1 MFSPGPP
8 RDRLEL
14 SERFRAGELEVDR
27 AAMRAVLA
35 GRALTLEPK
44 AFDLL
49 LLLAANCGRVVTKD
63 EIFER
68 VWPGVIVSDNSL
80 TRLVAQLRRELGE
93 DPETPRYLETVR
105 TRGYRFLPA
114 PEPVEPEAT
123 PAPAAPAE
131 ALTDLVE
138 VESRPPDHR
147 GSSPDGPRGAQGRLP
162 GRRKR
167 TLRIVA
173 AAAVAVLLGAA
184 AALWLVTRVDGR
196 TERRMPGALTQLT
209 VDPAF
214 DGQPAIS
221 PDGAIVVFVSERSG
235 VPELWIRPIVGGEEK
250 ALTSGDGGA
259 VDPVFSPDGRWIC
272 YTSLRHGGIWRIP
285 AAGGTPSRLTEFGSR
300 AAFSP
305 DGSRLVFQ
313 SQEQVILGGGQW
325 VASRDSTLWLL
336 EVETGALTPLTRR
349 GWTPG
354 GHGAPRWSPDG
365 SSIVFVSND
374 WRLSGI
380 WRVLAAGGDPE
391 RIAETAGWLA
401 EPVFDPSGR
410 SLFALRSTP
419 DRGLA
424 VVRVPLEGGRAAPI
438 ETVLPA
444 APPGSSRLA
453 LSRDGRRLL
462 LAATETA
469 GVIERIPL
477 GPGGAAAGPAIA
489 MLPAESARLMVP
501 LFLRPDGRRVVV
513 RRMRPGAGRW
523 DVLFA
528 SLEGGVER
536 ELRDFGAGIGTWQAL
551 SSGEVLLNS
560 GDGDLRTVA
569 VDPVSGRTRPVP
581 EVDVTLSSA
590 PRILGGRIAPDLST
604 ITAAVRRGERFA
616 IVQSR
621 IGRPWA
627 PRTILEDE
635 YVDFPIASSDGARV
649 AFEREADHKL
659 ELWAVEA
666 DGSRLRR
673 LAGGAQSW
681 TGGWSPDASRH
692 VFVALRD
699 GAWNVFTVREDGT
712 DEKALTANRRFS
724 TYYRYPNWSPAGDA
738 VVVERTTARGEVW
751 SLTLDP
757 ER

>member
-14 SERFRAGELEVDR
+14 PERFRAGELEVDR

-336 EVETGALTPLTRR
+336 EVETGALTPLTLR

-724 TYYRYPNWSPAGDA
+724 TYYRYPNWSPADDA
-738 VVVERTTARGEVW
+738 VAVERTSARGEVW

>member
-123 PAPAAPAE
+123 PAPAAPTEAE
-131 ALTDLVE
+131 TDLVE
-138 VESRPPDHR
+138 DESRPPDRRR
-147 GSSPDGPRGAQGRLP
+147 GSPDGPRGARAGLP
-162 GRRKR
+162 DRRKR

-173 AAAVAVLLGAA
+173 AAAVAAILGA

-235 VPELWIRPIVGGEEK
+235 VPELWLRPIIGGEEK

-272 YTSLRHGGIWRIP
+272 YTSLRNGGIWRIP
-285 AAGGTPSRLTEFGSR
+285 AAGGTPSRLTDFGSR

-325 VASRDSTLWLL
+325 VASRSSTLWLL
-336 EVETGALTPLTRR
+336 EVATGALTPITRR
-349 GWTPG
+349 GSTPG

-380 WRVLAAGGDPE
+380 WQVPAAGGEPE

-401 EPVFDPSGR
+401 EPVFDASGR
-410 SLFALRSTP
+410 SLLALHSTP

-424 VVRVPLEGGRAAPI
+424 VVRVPLAGGRAAPI

-462 LAATETA
+462 LAATETSGA
-469 GVIERIPL
+469 IEWIPL
-477 GPGGAAAGPAIA
+477 GPGGAAAGPAVA

-560 GDGDLRTVA
+560 GDGDLQTVA

-581 EVDVTLSSA
+581 EVDVTLASA

-621 IGRPWA
+621 VGRPWA

-712 DEKALTANRRFS
+712 DEKELTANRRFS
-724 TYYRYPNWSPAGDA
+724 TYYRYPNWSPADDA
-738 VVVERTTARGEVW
+738 VAVERTSARGEVW

>member
-14 SERFRAGELEVDR
+14 PERFRAGELEVDR

-724 TYYRYPNWSPAGDA
+724 TYYRYPNWSPADDA
-738 VVVERTTARGEVW
+738 VAVERTSARGEVW

>member
-699 GAWNVFTVREDGT
+699 GAWNVFTVREDGN

>member
-105 TRGYRFLPA
+105 TRGYRFLPV

-123 PAPAAPAE
+123 PAPAAPTEAE
-131 ALTDLVE
+131 TDLVE
-138 VESRPPDHR
+138 DESRPPDRRR
-147 GSSPDGPRGAQGRLP
+147 GSPDGPRGARAGLP
-162 GRRKR
+162 DRRKR

-173 AAAVAVLLGAA
+173 AAAVAAILGA

-235 VPELWIRPIVGGEEK
+235 VPELWLRPIIGGEEK

-272 YTSLRHGGIWRIP
+272 YTSLRNGGIWRIP
-285 AAGGTPSRLTEFGSR
+285 AAGGTPSRLTDFGSR

-325 VASRDSTLWLL
+325 VASRSSTLWLL
-336 EVETGALTPLTRR
+336 EVATGALTPITRR
-349 GWTPG
+349 GSTPG

-380 WRVLAAGGDPE
+380 WQVPAAGGEPE

-401 EPVFDPSGR
+401 EPVFDASGR
-410 SLFALRSTP
+410 SLLALHSTP

-424 VVRVPLEGGRAAPI
+424 VVRVPLAGGRAAPI

-462 LAATETA
+462 LAATETSGA
-469 GVIERIPL
+469 IEWIPL
-477 GPGGAAAGPAIA
+477 GPGGAAAGPAVA

-560 GDGDLRTVA
+560 GDGDLQTVA

-581 EVDVTLSSA
+581 EVDVTLASA

-621 IGRPWA
+621 VGRPWA

-724 TYYRYPNWSPAGDA
+724 TYYRYPNWSPADDA
-738 VVVERTTARGEVW
+738 VAVERTSARGEVW

>member
-14 SERFRAGELEVDR
+14 PERFRAGELEIDR

-80 TRLVAQLRRELGE
+80 TRLVAQLRRELGD

-105 TRGYRFLPA
+105 TRGYRFLPT
-114 PEPVEPEAT
+114 PEAVEADAT
-123 PAPAAPAE
+123 PASAAAAE
-131 ALTDLVE
+131 GDAGLVE
-138 VESRPPDHR
+138 DGSRLPDLR
-147 GSSPDGPRGAQGRLP
+147 GSSPDGHRGARELLP
-162 GRRKR
+162 GRRTR
-167 TLRIVA
+167 TLRIAAASAVAALLVA
-173 AAAVAVLLGAA
+173 AAF
-184 AALWLVTRVDGR
+184 WLVAR
-196 TERRMPGALTQLT
+196 TGERSERSFPGALTQLT

-221 PDGAIVVFVSERSG
+221 PDGASVVFVSERSG
-235 VPELWIRPIVGGEEK
+235 VPELWLRPIVGGEEK
-250 ALTSGDGGA
+250 PLTSGNGGA

-285 AAGGTPSRLTEFGSR
+285 AAGGTPSRLTDFGSR

-313 SQEQVILGGGQW
+313 SQEQVMLGGGQW

-336 EVETGALTPLTRR
+336 EVATGALTPLTRR
-349 GWTPG
+349 GSTPG

-365 SSIVFVSND
+365 SSVVFVSND

-380 WRVLAAGGDPE
+380 WRVPAIGGEPE
-391 RIAETAGWLA
+391 RIAQTAGWLA
-401 EPVFDPSGR
+401 EPVFDSSGR
-410 SLFALRSTP
+410 NLFALRSTP

-424 VVRVPLEGGRAAPI
+424 VVRVPLAGGRGAPI

-462 LAATETA
+462 LAATETSGA
-469 GVIERIPL
+469 IERIPL
-477 GPGGAAAGPAIA
+477 GSGGAAAGPPIA
-489 MLPAESARLMVP
+489 LFPAESARLMLP
-501 LFLRPDGRRVVV
+501 LFLRPEGRRVVV
-513 RRMRPGAGRW
+513 RRLRPGAGRW

-528 SLEGGVER
+528 SRESGVER

-551 SSGEVLLNS
+551 LSGEVLLNS
-560 GDGDLRTVA
+560 GDGVLRTVA

-581 EVDVTLSSA
+581 EVDVTFARA

-604 ITAAVRRGERFA
+604 FTAAVRQGERFA
-616 IVQSR
+616 IVQVPV
-621 IGRPWA
+621 GRPWA

-635 YVDFPIASSDGARV
+635 YVDFPIPSADGARI
-649 AFEREADHKL
+649 AFEREVEHRL

-692 VFVALRD
+692 AFVALRD

-712 DEKALTANRRFS
+712 DEKVLTANRRFS
-724 TYYRYPNWSPAGDA
+724 TYYRYPDWSPADDA

-751 SLTLDP
+751 SLTLDSD
-757 ER
+757 R

>member
-14 SERFRAGELEVDR
+14 PERFRAGELEVDL

-35 GRALTLEPK
+35 GRTLTLEPK

-80 TRLVAQLRRELGE
+80 TRLVAQLRRELGD

-123 PAPAAPAE
+123 PASASPAE
-131 ALTDLVE
+131 ADADHLDG
-138 VESRPPDHR
+138 ESHLPDR
-147 GSSPDGPRGAQGRLP
+147 RESSPDGIRGARGRLP
-162 GRRKR
+162 GRRNR
-167 TLRIVA
+167 TLRIAA

-184 AALWLVTRVDGR
+184 ALWLVARVDGR
-196 TERRMPGALTQLT
+196 SERRIPGALTQLT

-221 PDGAIVVFVSERSG
+221 PDGAMVVFVSERSG
-235 VPELWIRPIVGGEEK
+235 VPELWLRPIVGGEEK

-285 AAGGTPSRLTEFGSR
+285 AAGGTHNRLTDFGSR

-336 EVETGALTPLTRR
+336 EVATGALTPLTRR
-349 GWTPG
+349 GSTPG

-365 SSIVFVSND
+365 SSIVYVSND

-380 WRVLAAGGDPE
+380 WRVPAAGGDPE

-410 SLFALRSTP
+410 SLFALHSTP

-424 VVRVPLEGGRAAPI
+424 VVLVPLEGGRAAPI

-462 LAATETA
+462 IASTETA

-477 GPGGAAAGPAIA
+477 GPGGAAAGPAVA

-501 LFLRPDGRRVVV
+501 LFLRPDGRRVAV

-528 SLEGGVER
+528 SREGGVER

-560 GDGDLRTVA
+560 GDGDLQTVA

-581 EVDVTLSSA
+581 EVDVTLASA

-621 IGRPWA
+621 VGRPWA

-635 YVDFPIASSDGARV
+635 YVDFPIASADGARV
-649 AFEREADHKL
+649 AFEREAGHKL

-699 GAWNVFTVREDGT
+699 GAWNVFTVREDGN
-712 DEKALTANRRFS
+712 DEKALTANSRFS
-724 TYYRYPNWSPAGDA
+724 TYYRYPDWSPADDA

>member
-49 LLLAANCGRVVTKD
+49 LLLAANSGRVVTKD

-80 TRLVAQLRRELGE
+80 TRLVAQLRRELGD

-105 TRGYRFLPA
+105 TRGYRFLPT
-114 PEPVEPEAT
+114 PEAVGT
-123 PAPAAPAE
+123 VAAPPAAAVAE
-131 ALTDLVE
+131 ADADLLDGASHE
-138 VESRPPDHR
+138 PDR
-147 GSSPDGPRGAQGRLP
+147 GESSPDGPRDGRGRLP
-162 GRRKR
+162 VRRTR
-167 TLRIVA
+167 ILRVA
-173 AAAVAVLLGAA
+173 AASGLAVLLGATA
-184 AALWLVTRVDGR
+184 FWLVARVDGR
-196 TERRMPGALTQLT
+196 SDRRIPGALTQLT

-221 PDGAIVVFVSERSG
+221 PDGASVVFVSERSG
-235 VPELWIRPIVGGEEK
+235 VPELWLRPIVGGEEK
-250 ALTSGDGGA
+250 PLTSGDGGA

-285 AAGGTPSRLTEFGSR
+285 AAGGTPSRLTDFGSR

-313 SQEQVILGGGQW
+313 SQEPVMLGGGQW

-336 EVETGALTPLTRR
+336 EVETGASTPLTRR
-349 GWTPG
+349 GSTPG

-380 WRVLAAGGDPE
+380 WRVPVAGGEPE
-391 RIAETAGWLA
+391 RIAQTAGWLA
-401 EPVFDPSGR
+401 EPVFDPTGR
-410 SLFALRSTP
+410 SLLALRSTP

-424 VVRVPLEGGRAAPI
+424 VVRVPLAGGRAAPL

-444 APPGSSRLA
+444 APPGTSRLA

-462 LAATETA
+462 LAATETSGA
-469 GVIERIPL
+469 IERIPL
-477 GPGGAAAGPAIA
+477 GPRGTAAGPAVA
-489 MLPAESARLMVP
+489 MFPAESARLMVP

-513 RRMRPGAGRW
+513 RRLRPGAGRW

-528 SLEGGVER
+528 SGEAGVER

-551 SSGEVLLNS
+551 LSGEVLLNS
-560 GDGDLRTVA
+560 GDGVLRTVA

-581 EVDVTLSSA
+581 EVDVTFASA
-590 PRILGGRIAPDLST
+590 PLILGGRIAPDLST
-604 ITAAVRRGERFA
+604 MTAAVRQGERFA

-621 IGRPWA
+621 VGQPWA

-635 YVDFPIASSDGARV
+635 YVDFPIPSADGARI
-649 AFEREADHKL
+649 AFEREVEHRL

-681 TGGWSPDASRH
+681 TGGWSPDATRH
-692 VFVALRD
+692 AFVALRD

-712 DEKALTANRRFS
+712 DEKVLTANLSFS
-724 TYYRYPNWSPAGDA
+724 AYYRYPDWSPADDA
-738 VVVERTTARGEVW
+738 VVVERTTVRGEVW
-751 SLTLDP
+751 SLTLDSD
-757 ER
+757 R

>member
-14 SERFRAGELEVDR
+14 PERFRAGELEVDR

-44 AFDLL
+44 ALDLL

-80 TRLVAQLRRELGE
+80 TRLVAQLRRELGD

-105 TRGYRFLPA
+105 TRGYRFLPT
-114 PEPVEPEAT
+114 PEAVET
-123 PAPAAPAE
+123 DGAPPSTGPAE
-131 ALTDLVE
+131 AAAPPLAGE
-138 VESRPPDHR
+138 PPPPDR
-147 GSSPDGPRGAQGRLP
+147 GRSVPEPPRDGAERMPGRWTRLP
-162 GRRKR
+162 R
-167 TLRIVA
+167 VA
-173 AAAVAVLLGAA
+173 ATSGLAVLLGATA
-184 AALWLVTRVDGR
+184 FWLVARLDGQPDRR
-196 TERRMPGALTQLT
+196 TPGALTQLT

-221 PDGAIVVFVSERSG
+221 PDGTSVVFVSERSG
-235 VPELWIRPIVGGEEK
+235 VPELWLRPIVGGEER

-272 YTSLRHGGIWRIP
+272 YTSLRHGGIWQIP
-285 AAGGTPSRLTEFGSR
+285 AAGGTPRRLTDFGSR

-313 SQEQVILGGGQW
+313 SQEQVMLGGGQW
-325 VASRDSTLWLL
+325 VASRSSTLWLL
-336 EVETGALTPLTRR
+336 DVTTGASTPLTRR
-349 GWTPG
+349 GTTPG

-365 SSIVFVSND
+365 GSIVFVSND
-374 WRLSGI
+374 WRLSGL
-380 WRVLAAGGDPE
+380 WRVSVAGGEPE

-401 EPVFDPSGR
+401 EPVFEPSGR
-410 SLFALRSTP
+410 SLLALRSTP
-419 DRGLA
+419 GRGLA
-424 VVRVPLEGGRAAPI
+424 VVRVPLEGGRAAAI

-444 APPGSSRLA
+444 APPGCSRLA
-453 LSRDGRRLL
+453 LSQDGRLLL
-462 LAATETA
+462 LAATETS
-469 GVIERIPL
+469 GSIERIPL
-477 GPGGAAAGPAIA
+477 GPGGAAAGP
-489 MLPAESARLMVP
+489 PVVVFPSESTRLMLP

-513 RRMRPGAGRW
+513 RRLRPGAGRW

-528 SLEGGVER
+528 SLEAGVER

-551 SSGEVLLNS
+551 LSGEVLLNS
-560 GDGDLRTVA
+560 GDGVLRTVA

-581 EVDVTLSSA
+581 EVDVTFAGA
-590 PRILGGRIAPDLST
+590 PRLLGGRIAPDLST
-604 ITAAVRRGERFA
+604 FTGAVRQGERFA
-616 IVQSR
+616 IIQVPV
-621 IGRPWA
+621 GRPWA
-627 PRTILEDE
+627 PRTVLEDE
-635 YVDFPIASSDGARV
+635 YVDFPIASADGARI
-649 AFEREADHKL
+649 AFEREVEHRL

-681 TGGWSPDASRH
+681 TGGWSPDATRH
-692 VFVALRD
+692 AFVALRD

-712 DEKALTANRRFS
+712 DEKVLTANRSFS
-724 TYYRYPNWSPAGDA
+724 AYYRYPDWSPVDDA
-738 VVVERTTARGEVW
+738 VVVERTTVRGEVW
-751 SLTLDP
+751 SLTLDSD
-757 ER
+757 R